1 MYTIMLSNTKRGAV
15 HDPPSYNFKARM
27 NTNTMICHHNLWAFV
42 SSVCV
47 CVCVGGWVSGWV
59 GVECVCGWGV
69 GVFMCVRMSVCES
82 ERESACVLCVN
93 ASVGVCGYVRAGA
106 RALIYVIHLH
116 EAMI

>member
-1 MYTIMLSNTKRGAV
+1 MESTSVATPNLNRHFVFLSEHRMYR
-15 HDPPSYNFKARM
+15 
-27 NTNTMICHHNLWAFV
+27 
-42 SSVCV
+42 
-47 CVCVGGWVSGWV
+47 WVSGWV

-93 ASVGVCGYVRAGA
+93 ASVCVCGYVRAGA